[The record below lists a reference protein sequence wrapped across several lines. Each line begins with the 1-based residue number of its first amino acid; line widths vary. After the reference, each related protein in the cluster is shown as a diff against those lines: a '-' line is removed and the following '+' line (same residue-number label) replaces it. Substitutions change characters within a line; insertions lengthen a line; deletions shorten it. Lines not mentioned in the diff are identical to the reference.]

1 MEVIKMSKKNKTSK
15 NENNLKSNNS
25 FGCNCHENGYEC
37 NCHGHENEHS
47 CKHCNDDNKEEE

>member
-25 FGCNCHENGYEC
+25 FGCNRHENGYEC
-37 NCHGHENEHS
+37 NCHDHENEHS
-47 CKHCNDDNKEEE
+47 CKNCNDDNKEVE

>member
-1 MEVIKMSKKNKTSK
+1 MSKKNKTSK

-37 NCHGHENEHS
+37 NCHGHDNEHS
-47 CKHCNDDNKEEE
+47 SKNCNDDNKEEE

>member
-1 MEVIKMSKKNKTSK
+1 MSKKNIIFHDSK

-37 NCHGHENEHS
+37 NCHENEHS
-47 CKHCNDDNKEEE
+47 SKNCNDDNKEEE